1 MAFRPAG
8 LVACALL
15 AVALVATA
23 GDACAQA
30 ASVSATAEVSIP
42 MVVEGLA
49 PLAFGQLLPGVART
63 VAFDAATAGR
73 MRIIA
78 KDGATVRLTFTL
90 PATLAR
96 GTVTMPVNAWD
107 VRVNNNGNTA
117 GATPITVTSGVPVT
131 RVLPASGRLFFFLG
145 ARVVPAGTQPA
156 GAYTGTIV
164 LDAAYTG
171 T

>member
-1 MAFRPAG
+1 VTRRSG
-8 LVACALL
+8 LVALALL
-15 AVALVATA
+15 PVALAA
-23 GDACAQA
+23 ARGDAGAQA
-30 ASVSATAEVSIP
+30 ASVAATAEVSIP

-63 VAFDAATAGR
+63 VAFDAATSGR

-78 KDGATVRLTFTL
+78 KDGATVRLTFTF
-90 PATLAR
+90 PATLAS
-96 GTVTMPVNAWD
+96 GAATMPVGSWD

-117 GATPITVTSGVPVT
+117 GATPITVTSGTPFN

-145 ARVVPAGTQPA
+145 ARVAPAATQPA
-156 GAYTGTIV
+156 GSYAGTIV
-164 LDAAYTG
+164 LDAVYTG